1 MTCIFSVHCNI
12 SYANKNAKITG
23 ANVMKSTELPKLTA
37 AKNTGFTAASK
48 MNATSSADLQTQD
61 STNSRQ
67 H

>member
-1 MTCIFSVHCNI
+1 
-12 SYANKNAKITG
+12 
-23 ANVMKSTELPKLTA
+23 MKSTELPKLTA

-48 MNATSSADLQTQD
+48 MNATSSVDLQTQD